1 MNSFSFR
8 HINIHRIAFT
18 SILLL
23 NFGYSNLAFSY
34 EPNAHFSL
42 EITETPYRK
51 NEKGRELIARIYKP
65 IGHGPFPVILDFHG
79 GAWNAK
85 DRFAEEPMDKA
96 LAQSGLVVVAVDLT
110 LAKQSPYPANLQD
123 ASYAIRWVK
132 YHASDWNGEIK
143 KLGVYGSSS
152 GGHVA
157 ELLLMKPNHPVWNDL
172 TFKEN
177 TSLNSNI
184 DFLVVRSPISNPRA
198 RYENAVEKKRSNMIQ
213 NNVNYFVPWS
223 SIDEANPQAILDRH
237 ENVNLKPILIMQGE
251 LDDNVLPAV
260 QMHFCETYN
269 KAGGECTIEIF
280 PGSEHEWVATPS
292 LQTDRAQD
300 RARQFIAN
308 QLR

>member
-51 NEKGRELIARIYKP
+51 NDKGRELIARIYKP

-157 ELLLMKPNHPVWNDL
+157 ELLLMKPNHPVWNCL
-172 TFKEN
+172 LY
-177 TSLNSNI
+177 TSP
-184 DFLVVRSPISNPRA
+184 SPR
-198 RYENAVEKKRSNMIQ
+198 
-213 NNVNYFVPWS
+213 
-223 SIDEANPQAILDRH
+223 D
-237 ENVNLKPILIMQGE
+237 
-251 LDDNVLPAV
+251 
-260 QMHFCETYN
+260 
-269 KAGGECTIEIF
+269 
-280 PGSEHEWVATPS
+280 
-292 LQTDRAQD
+292 
-300 RARQFIAN
+300 
-308 QLR
+308 